1 MVDEIGHG
9 NLFSQSYTAVMEDTV
24 KEAFAASGINFVA
37 KNYAMGDYPSG
48 KSCTVSP
55 MCVLVLIKN
64 TTSY

>member
-1 MVDEIGHG
+1 
-9 NLFSQSYTAVMEDTV
+9 MEDTV